1 MLWLSH
7 CLPCPGFEFLI
18 KITSSFSDWNKCETR
33 QYAFQ
38 PAWSSR
44 NCFWIP
50 VYFNSDSD
58 SVAWPLTIHW
68 YCCIN
73 HTIHN
78 LSRRGIRL
86 PLLALQSG
94 QGHTFN
100 TTFPWMKLFFLC
112 GFSLVC
118 TWGLPFCVLFK
129 LGFLCSVS
137 STISAMFPMHTN
149 PLLATFEGVGF
160 LCSSLLKNGNKDH
173 CLSPSNRRFRCAG
186 HRVRQGRRGLL

>member
-1 MLWLSH
+1 MPHACWWGEEHRRNVEAVMPLAVGSQSHATDVILWHQCGCGCPALRPGSDTDMDGGISFISHFKTPHGLVKAHVIWLSH

-100 TTFPWMKLFFLC
+100 TTFPWMKLFSC
-112 GFSLVC
+112 VDLV
-118 TWGLPFCVLFK
+118 
-129 LGFLCSVS
+129 
-137 STISAMFPMHTN
+137 
-149 PLLATFEGVGF
+149 
-160 LCSSLLKNGNKDH
+160 
-173 CLSPSNRRFRCAG
+173 
-186 HRVRQGRRGLL
+186 